1 MGDDIVNAVSRLK
14 SRLAATIRIDRVVLF
29 GSRARG
35 DAGPLSDVD
44 LLVVSEAFEGK
55 SLGERAG
62 PLYRAW
68 DLDLPVDFLCYT
80 PAEFARERARVS
92 IVRVALDEGREVTA

>member
-1 MGDDIVNAVSRLK
+1 MGDEIVSAVARLK
-14 SRLAATIRIDRVVLF
+14 ARVAPQLPIERVVLF

-35 DAGPLSDVD
+35 DARPLSDVD
-44 LLVVSEAFEGK
+44 LLVVSSAFQGK

-62 PLYRAW
+62 PLYVAW

-80 PAEFARERARVS
+80 PEEFARERDRVS
-92 IVRVALDEGREVTA
+92 IVRGALDEGREVAA